1 MPEEAGLESEYERGE
16 RVRMVREQLAGRNI
30 RDPRVLSA
38 MGSLPRRL
46 FIPEELRDRAY
57 IDGPLPIG
65 EGQTISQPYIVAFMT
80 QLLELKGFERVLEV
94 GTGSGYQAALLGRLA
109 REVFYIERIEPLAV
123 QARIA
128 LEVLEICNVHIIIGD
143 GSRGLPEYAP
153 YDAIILTAAAPRIPG
168 ILVEQLAENGRL
180 VAPVGGSGGQF
191 LQLVQR
197 RGTRLIR
204 RRLVP
209 VAFVPLR
216 GEYGW
221 SDEEW
226 WAETGSP

>member
-1 MPEEAGLESEYERGE
+1 MSEETGSEPEYEREE
-16 RVRMVREQLAGRNI
+16 RARMVREQLAGRNI
-30 RDPRVLSA
+30 RDPRVLKA
-38 MGSLPRRL
+38 MGSLPRQL
-46 FIPEELRDRAY
+46 FIPAELRYRAY

-80 QLLELKGFERVLEV
+80 QLLELKEFERVLEV
-94 GTGSGYQAALLGRLA
+94 GTGSGYQAALLGCLA
-109 REVFYIERIEPLAV
+109 KEVFSIERIESLAE
-123 QARIA
+123 QARAA
-128 LEVLEICNVHIIIGD
+128 LKACGAVNVRVIIGD

-153 YDAIILTAAAPRIPG
+153 YDAIILTAAAPRLPRV
-168 ILVEQLAENGRL
+168 LVEQLAENGRL

-191 LQLVQR
+191 LQLVLR
-197 RGTRLIR
+197 RGDRLIR
-204 RRLVP
+204 KRLVP

-226 WAETGSP
+226 WAETE